1 MLSGAIPFDPEMA
14 DLETDGDP
22 GLFSV
27 FGLDETQV
35 KGLSDFLLSK
45 TLVDDVEGATIF
57 EDVLGV
63 VHPLGL

>member
-1 MLSGAIPFDPEMA
+1 M
-14 DLETDGDP
+14 ETDGDP